1 MAIGEEAAIWIAAS
15 ANCAPLCSLRSVR
28 LVMQNDVQ
36 QRAVDF
42 QVAVVINQAQFSE
55 LIHEKARARSHGSPR
70 AFPGLLPRDARLPSR
85 KRRAAVAA
93 ACGPHDRLKK
103 TPAEAGV
110 SLRETFELR
119 PITGASIV
127 LEDLPVVIPIPV
139 RRVVFRR
146 AFEFLIG
153 DIQLVTA
160 EPFVIF

>member
-1 MAIGEEAAIWIAAS
+1 MDCRQRELC
-15 ANCAPLCSLRSVR
+15 ANPLCSLLSVR
-28 LVMQNDVQ
+28 LVMQNYVQ

-42 QVAVVINQAQFSE
+42 QVAVAINQAQVSE
-55 LIHEKARARSHGSPR
+55 LIHETLTRDRVDLRERFLAD
-70 AFPGLLPRDARLPSR
+70 LPRGARRTSR
-85 KRRAAVAA
+85 KRPAAVAA
-93 ACGPHDRLKK
+93 SSRPHDRLKK

-146 AFEFLIG
+146 AVEFLIG